1 MNIACKMTRRKEGM
15 SHIIKAAAF
24 AIFIILISASFSPV
38 RADRNDLYCYLQ
50 AINTPTKV
58 EVWEEDRGGN
68 KGQLIWRGI
77 VKPGAR
83 QIINT
88 RTGNIRYASTVYIDT
103 NDPLSGDV
111 SRSCE
116 EGGTIGV
123 P

>member
-1 MNIACKMTRRKEGM
+1 MPQILRTIA
-15 SHIIKAAAF
+15 F
-24 AIFIILISASFSPV
+24 VIFVILISAMISPV
-38 RADRNDLYCYLQ
+38 HADRPDLYCYLQ

-77 VKPGAR
+77 VQPGKR
-83 QIINT
+83 QRINT
-88 RTGNIRYASTVYIDT
+88 RTGGIRYASTVYIDT

>member
-1 MNIACKMTRRKEGM
+1 MHQVIRI
-15 SHIIKAAAF
+15 SAF
-24 AIFIILISASFSPV
+24 VIFAILISAIISPV
-38 RADRNDLYCYLQ
+38 HADRQDLYCYLQ

-77 VKPGAR
+77 VQPGSR
-83 QIINT
+83 QRINP
-88 RTGNIRYASTVYIDT
+88 RTGNLRYASTVYLDT
-103 NDPLSGDV
+103 NAPLSGDV

-116 EGGTIGV
+116 EGGTIAV